1 MNFEL
6 LKTFTILY
14 VEDEKSLRMD
24 IYENISPFVK
34 EIITAVD
41 GQDGLEKFLENKDKI
56 DIVISDIL
64 MPNMNG
70 IEMNDQIR
78 KLDLE
83 IPIIYTTAFND
94 SDSMKKTIAQS
105 VTEYI
110 LKPIDIE
117 LLLKGIQKASLKIEN
132 ERLKTSLIEINQD
145 LEEKVKLKT
154 QELVNKNEELYIQ
167 LYSDDLTSLKNRKA
181 FFRDLKSYSTPVISI
196 VDIDSFKTIN
206 DLYGESVGNTV
217 LVSIASMLK
226 KFAEQNNCVVYRT
239 GSNEFII
246 LKDEEFQIDKCIK
259 NSKFIISSIKEN
271 PVYSVKHDITIR
283 VNVTIGISADST
295 DTFVR
300 ADMALKRAKAQKIEF
315 LVYSDEY
322 NLESEYKNDIK
333 WTSIMETALKNNSVK
348 AFYQPIVDINGKVVK
363 HETLMRI
370 IENDVVHS
378 PFKFLDISKK
388 VKLYESL
395 EKNVLLQ
402 AFANAK
408 KHQIKLS
415 VNLSIEDI
423 LNKKFI
429 DFIKNELIKDGIA
442 SLITFEILESESIE
456 DYERVVSFIELV
468 KGLGSTIAIDDFGS
482 GYSNFAYL
490 LKLKPDYIKL
500 DGSFIKNIHIDKNSY
515 LIAQNLNN
523 FAHKLGMKTIAEFVH
538 SKEVFE
544 VLKELGVDEFQ
555 GYYFS
560 EPLIDV
566 KL

>member
-24 IYENISPFVK
+24 IYENIIPFVK

-41 GQDGLEKFLENKDKI
+41 GKDGLAKFSENRDKI
-56 DIVISDIL
+56 DLIISDIL

-70 IEMNDQIR
+70 IEMNDEIR
-78 KLDLE
+78 KLNLE

-110 LKPIDIE
+110 IKPIDIE

-132 ERLKTSLIEINQD
+132 ERLKTSLIQINQN
-145 LEEKVKLKT
+145 LEEKVKFKT
-154 QELVNKNEELYIQ
+154 AELVNKNEELYIQ

-181 FFRDLKSYSTPVISI
+181 FFRDVKSYKNPVVFI

-217 LVSIASMLK
+217 LVSIASLLE
-226 KFAEQNNCVVYRT
+226 KFADQNNCTVYRT
-239 GSNEFII
+239 GSNEFIT
-246 LKDEEFQIDKCIK
+246 LKDEEFEMDSCIENAK
-259 NSKFIISSIKEN
+259 LIISSIKEN
-271 PVYSVKHDITIR
+271 PVYSVKHNITIR
-283 VNVTIGISADST
+283 VNVTIGISAHSE
-295 DTFVR
+295 DTFIK
-300 ADMALKRAKAQKIEF
+300 ADMALKRAKAKKVEF
-315 LVYSDEY
+315 LIYSDEH
-322 NLESEYKNDIK
+322 NLEAEYTDDIK
-333 WTSIMETALKNNSVK
+333 WTSIMEIALKNNSVK
-348 AFYQPIVDINGKVVK
+348 AFYQPIVDIDGNIVK

-395 EKNVLLQ
+395 EKNILLQ
-402 AFANAK
+402 AFAKAK

-423 LNKKFI
+423 LNKEFI
-429 DFIKNELIKDGIA
+429 DFIKNELIKDDIA

-456 DYERVVSFIELV
+456 DYEKVVSFIELV
-468 KGLGSTIAIDDFGS
+468 KSLGSTIAIDDFGS

-500 DGSFIKNIHIDKNSY
+500 DGSFIKNIDIDQNSY
-515 LIAQNLNN
+515 LIAQNLNH

-538 SKEVFE
+538 SKEVFN

-555 GYYFS
+555 GYYFA
-560 EPLIDV
+560 EPLIDI